1 MMAVY
6 GHESRLSVP
15 YGACIVTWLCK
26 SLHRI
31 SFLDSSQG
39 GNGVLRGNCR
49 IARKWLCGSE
59 GVASAD
65 TGSQRPY
72 PRNRPPARE
81 REEPWATCRQLEK
94 YYALHNPVVAAPVFL
109 AAQKCDTVCLE
120 DQRTGRAEN
129 MFVVC
134 PETGRLVHKLSVP
147 ELTRKKRDKG
157 HGKQMDQGC
166 FVEIKWPPYFSKSAT
181 PRKHPFPAI
190 PQVSDQRVVGK
201 RARDRARNVQRKK
214 GKHQLRE
221 VSARDASEEV
231 RCRCCCGHHHRR
243 CSRCRSWWW
252 GWAGR
257 RGGGSRVPQPRPAER
272 AVAVDGGVQ
281 AR

>member
-1 MMAVY
+1 MAVC
-6 GHESRLSVP
+6 GHESGLSVP
-15 YGACIVTWLCK
+15 SGACIVTWLCK

-39 GNGVLRGNCR
+39 GKGVLRGNGR
-49 IARKWLCGSE
+49 LSKKWLCGSE
-59 GVASAD
+59 GVASD
-65 TGSQRPY
+65 TGSQRPFS
-72 PRNRPPARE
+72 RKRPPVRVRE
-81 REEPWATCRQLEK
+81 KPWFDPCGQLEK
-94 YYALHNPVVAAPVFL
+94 YYARLNPVVAVSVFL
-109 AAQKCDTVCLE
+109 AAQKCGTVWME
-120 DQRTGRAEN
+120 DLRTGTAEN

-166 FVEIKWPPYFSKSAT
+166 FVEIKWPYFSKSAT
-181 PRKHPFPAI
+181 RRKHPFPAV
-190 PQVSDQRVVGK
+190 PRVSDQRVVGK
-201 RARDRARNVQRKK
+201 CARDRARNVQRKK

-221 VSARDASEEV
+221 VSARDASEEA

-257 RGGGSRVPQPRPAER
+257 RGVDSRVPQPRPAER
-272 AVAVDGGVQ
+272 AAAVDGGVQ